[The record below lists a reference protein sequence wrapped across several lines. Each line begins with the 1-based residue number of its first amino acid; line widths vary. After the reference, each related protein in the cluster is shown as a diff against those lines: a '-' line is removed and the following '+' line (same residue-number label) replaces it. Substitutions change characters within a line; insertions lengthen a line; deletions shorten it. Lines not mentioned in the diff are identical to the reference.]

1 MYEGK
6 PPSAAGRKGWSLDTI
21 FGRSTDEP
29 FGAAP
34 SLSGQ
39 SLSGSPAPGL
49 PLSDDEAP
57 DLYSRIGGFL
67 RLHRLNPTPLNYDL
81 AYQYL
86 GGHDAALIDAVEAAI
101 GRDGLLTNEAAAQI
115 VDETSGKVSSELLEK
130 LIDQA
135 HQSMV
140 LASSLVGQS
149 RSDANAYGSALDR
162 GAAALDAGGESAT
175 RALSLMV
182 ELTRT
187 MIGKTQDA
195 ERRLADMGAQM
206 ESLQGDLAEA
216 QAVAES
222 DPLTGLANRR
232 AFQSRLLRAMAQANA
247 EGTPLSVAFCDI
259 DHFKK
264 INDNFGHDTGDRILK
279 MVAEALVEG
288 VGEDAFVGRFGGE
301 EFLVLFDGIMARRA
315 AMRVDEVR
323 DELSGRHLVSKTTGE
338 PLGTVTFSAGIAQ
351 LTIGEGEGEILKRAD
366 EALYAAKNGGRN
378 RVIIHGEE

>member
-6 PPSAAGRKGWSLDTI
+6 PPSSAGRKGWSLDSL
-21 FGRSTDEP
+21 FGRSAGP
-29 FGAAP
+29 VAVA
-34 SLSGQ
+34 SGPAV
-39 SLSGSPAPGL
+39 PAPAV
-49 PLSDDEAP
+49 AP
-57 DLYSRIGGFL
+57 DDPPATDLFSRIGGFL
-67 RLHRLNPTPLNYDL
+67 RAHRLDPTPAHYDL

-86 GGHDAALIDAVEAAI
+86 CGHDPALVASVETAIAQEGVLRPDVAERISEAAGNRI
-101 GRDGLLTNEAAAQI
+101 
-115 VDETSGKVSSELLEK
+115 SSELLEK

-135 HQSMV
+135 HRSV
-140 LASSLVGQS
+140 SLAAALVGQS
-149 RSDANAYGSALDR
+149 RTDASAYGSALDR
-162 GAAALDAGGESAT
+162 GAAALDTGGEPAG
-175 RALSLMV
+175 RALELMV

-187 MIGKTQDA
+187 MIDKTQDA
-195 ERRLADMGAQM
+195 ERRLVEMGSQM
-206 ESLQGDLAEA
+206 NSLQGELAEA

-232 AFQSRLLRAMAQANA
+232 AFQSRLAKAMTQSAT

-259 DHFKK
+259 DHFKS
-264 INDNFGHDTGDRILK
+264 INDNHGHDTGDRILK

-315 AMRVDEVR
+315 AMRIDEVR

-338 PLGTVTFSAGIAQ
+338 PLGTVTFSAGVAQ
-351 LTIGEGEGEILKRAD
+351 WREGEDDGGMLRRAD
-366 EALYAAKNGGRN
+366 EALYSAKNAGRN